1 MRRIAVWLLM
11 ASMLVAIA
19 GCGSTNRSGD
29 EPASGTQNSRA
40 ASETANQ
47 SSGGKSDEKIHLRF
61 TYWGST
67 YEKEVI
73 SKAIERFVNDTGISV
88 EGIHIPSEYETKLT
102 TMIAANDAPDVGYL
116 GPPMAYKWYEDGKL
130 ANIKELFMTDASSK
144 EEDFIE
150 GVIVRKGDDIVGL
163 MNNLESYALF
173 YNKDAFEE
181 AGVELPPTKPEEAW
195 TWEEFIEVAKKLTID
210 NNGRNA
216 LDPDFDPNNVRQY
229 GFNMDI
235 WSGPIEA
242 LLLRN
247 GTQYF
252 PGKGDT
258 TGINTPA
265 FNQVLQN
272 VADLMNVHHV
282 MPSRV
287 TAKSMPAPA
296 VALQSRRYAMV
307 LDGQW
312 VCNDFANI
320 EGLNYGVGVIP
331 KMTSTT
337 AVYSG
342 ALGVIFSSSKHPEEA
357 WQFLKYIT
365 DPEISLELFRDGLW
379 MPNRK
384 AYYTDEE
391 KISLWASPGPARVEG
406 YRDVLV
412 DPIVNDSEVTSEVYV
427 KNFGDINNILF
438 PALDQAWTGKK
449 TVDEVM
455 AEIMPKLEP
464 LLEGSIK

>member
-1 MRRIAVWLLM
+1 MESMRKIAAWLLL
-11 ASMLVAIA
+11 ASLLAAIA
-19 GCGSTNRSGD
+19 GCGTAKQSGD
-29 EPASGTQNSRA
+29 ET
-40 ASETANQ
+40 
-47 SSGGKSDEKIHLRF
+47 SSGSQGSSSSTNKASEKIHLRF

-73 SKAIERFVNDTGISV
+73 TKAIDKFVEETGISV
-88 EGIHIPSEYETKLT
+88 EAIHIPSEYETKLT

-116 GPPMAYKWYEDGKL
+116 GPPTAYKWYEDGKL
-130 ANIKELFMTDASSK
+130 ANIKDLFQSDPVAS
-144 EEDFIE
+144 EEDFVE

-163 MNNLESYALF
+163 MNNLESFALF
-173 YNKDAFEE
+173 YNKDAFAE
-181 AGVELPPTKPEEAW
+181 AGVEAPPTKPEDAW

-210 NNGRNA
+210 NKGRNA
-216 LDPDFDPNNVRQY
+216 LDPDFDPSNIKQY
-229 GFNMDI
+229 GFNMNL
-235 WSGPIEA
+235 WSGTMEA

-247 GTQYF
+247 DTQYF
-252 PGKGDT
+252 PNMEDA

-265 FNQVLQN
+265 FNQVFQN
-272 VADLMNVHHV
+272 VADLINVHHV
-282 MPSRV
+282 MPSPV

-296 VALQSRRYAMV
+296 VALQSKRYAMV

-312 VCNDFANI
+312 VCNDFAQI
-320 EGLNYGVGVIP
+320 DGLNYGIGVLP

-342 ALGVIFSSSKHPEEA
+342 ALGVVFSASKHPEEA
-357 WQFLKYIT
+357 WMLLKYIT
-365 DPEISLELFRDGLW
+365 DPESSLELFRDGLW

-384 AYYTDEE
+384 AYYTDED
-391 KISLWASPGPARVEG
+391 KIDVWASLSRARVEG

-412 DPIVNDSEVTSEVYV
+412 DPIVNNSQVTSEVYV

-438 PALDQAWTGKK
+438 PALDQAWAGKK

-464 LLEGSIK
+464 LLEGVIK

>member
-1 MRRIAVWLLM
+1 MKSKRKIAAWLLL
-11 ASMLVAIA
+11 ASLLAAIA
-19 GCGSTNRSGD
+19 GCGTAKQSGD
-29 EPASGTQNSRA
+29 ET
-40 ASETANQ
+40 
-47 SSGGKSDEKIHLRF
+47 SSGSQGSSSSTNKASEKIHLRF

-73 SKAIERFVNDTGISV
+73 TKAIDKFVEETGISV
-88 EGIHIPSEYETKLT
+88 EAIHIPSEYETKLT

-116 GPPMAYKWYEDGKL
+116 GPPTAYKWYEDGKL
-130 ANIKELFMTDASSK
+130 ANIKDLFQSDPVAS
-144 EEDFIE
+144 EEDFVE

-163 MNNLESYALF
+163 MNNLESFALF
-173 YNKDAFEE
+173 YNKDAFAE
-181 AGVELPPTKPEEAW
+181 AGVEAPPTKPEEAW
-195 TWEEFIEVAKKLTID
+195 TWEEFVEVAKKLTID
-210 NNGRNA
+210 NKGRNA
-216 LDPDFDPNNVRQY
+216 LDPDFDPNNIKQY
-229 GFNMDI
+229 GFNMDL
-235 WSGPIEA
+235 WSGTMEA

-247 GTQYF
+247 DTQYF
-252 PGKGDT
+252 PNMGDT

-265 FNQVLQN
+265 FNQVFQN
-272 VADLMNVHHV
+272 VADLINVHHV
-282 MPSRV
+282 MPSPV

-296 VALQSRRYAMV
+296 VALQSKRYAMV

-312 VCNDFANI
+312 VCNDFAQI
-320 EGLNYGVGVIP
+320 DDLNYGIGVLP

-342 ALGVIFSSSKHPEEA
+342 ALGVVFSASKHPKEA
-357 WQFLKYIT
+357 WMLLKYIT
-365 DPEISLELFRDGLW
+365 DPESSLELFRDGLW

-384 AYYTDEE
+384 AYYTEE
-391 KISLWASPGPARVEG
+391 DKIDLWASLSRARVEG

-412 DPIVNDSEVTSEVYV
+412 DPIVDNSQVTSEVYV

-438 PALDQAWTGKK
+438 PALDQAWAGKK

-464 LLEGSIK
+464 LLEGVIK